1 MNKLL
6 KLTMKKPIIEVDKRL
21 VSKKIIRPQNYMRE
35 TTSSLNKKVDPQSL
49 NASTNKTL
57 VRKSSFSST
66 YTTNNSI
73 SRKNSFNNNLNS
85 TINLNK
91 PLSKKSSF
99 TKCGYMDPYGHFN
112 DIMNISDPYGHF
124 K

>member
-1 MNKLL
+1 MNTILR
-6 KLTMKKPIIEVDKRL
+6 LTLKKPVIEVDKRFT
-21 VSKKIIRPQNYMRE
+21 SKKIRRPQNYMRE
-35 TTSSLNKKVDPQSL
+35 TASSLNKKTIPHSL
-49 NASTNKTL
+49 TNKTID
-57 VRKSSFSST
+57 RKPSFSST
-66 YTTNNSI
+66 CTTNNVI
-73 SRKNSFNNNLNS
+73 SRKNSFNNNLNN
-85 TINLNK
+85 TVNQYK